1 MKATKGNKVYTITET
16 EKENYKKLGFD
27 ITDDE
32 GNVVENGIGKSVS
45 YDKYKE
51 LEDSHM
57 GLMDA
62 YKKLEDKC
70 GALEK
75 ENEELKISAMTVDQL
90 KAYALNRKVS
100 LGDASTK
107 DAILAKF
114 KEALGLTASTNA
126 EQVAEAGEA
135 K

>member
-1 MKATKGNKVYTITET
+1 MKAVKGNKVYTITET
-16 EKENYKKLGFD
+16 EKDSYKKQGFD

-32 GNVVENGIGKSVS
+32 GNVVENGLGKSIS

-51 LEDSHM
+51 LEENHLS
-57 GLMDA
+57 LMDA
-62 YKKLEDKC
+62 YKKLGDKC

-90 KAYALNRKVS
+90 KAYAVDRKVS
-100 LGDASTK
+100 LGDASTR

-114 KEALGLTASTNA
+114 KEALGLTASTTV
-126 EQVAEAGEA
+126 EQTA
-135 K
+135 